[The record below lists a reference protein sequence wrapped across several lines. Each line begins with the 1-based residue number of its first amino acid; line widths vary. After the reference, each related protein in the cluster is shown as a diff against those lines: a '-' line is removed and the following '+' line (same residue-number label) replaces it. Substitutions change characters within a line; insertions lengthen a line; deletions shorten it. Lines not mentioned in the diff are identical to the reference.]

1 MIEKQTQLACYNLLF
16 NLSKKALDE
25 CKKEFNE
32 TLEKMFSNNS
42 DVFKMVDLQDFN
54 PNSKY
59 NDDTIF
65 VVTNNGDFVDNFLYT
80 HNMFIPYGT
89 KTTKTPLDKQDYDT
103 QKRNFEIAN
112 LTGVKFTNSTI
123 NKIRKNESLLEAYP
137 QFQDILS
144 AIESGSDSFDIKTT
158 FRINNK
164 EASKIQDKSM
174 ILDIIETLSRQP
186 LNQMAGLSI
195 LQQFGFSATQEMQEK
210 LTQSQ
215 KDKLINLLTDDIF
228 LRSDKDIKEKIDN
241 MTLEEKADFIKSLS
255 TLTSFTDNFI
265 KANSELKDDNG
276 FYSKS
281 IEYSIGKEALKHDF
295 KIDNIEQIAKDFD
308 GLSLISD
315 GSFEYSGEKSENRT
329 YYIRNEIFD
338 MLDKNDTKIQKYIEK
353 KEEQQKILNKVE
365 VSFGEKPTSSKH
377 LAIKSKLKIK

>member
-89 KTTKTPLDKQDYDT
+89 TTTKTPLDKQDYDT

-174 ILDIIETLSRQP
+174 ILDIIETLSHQP